1 MNQLLK
7 CAISA
12 ILMGYVAQASVHAA
26 QAPKMVADDPPAS
39 MPAGHDMSHMSTD
52 SGDSMPHMSHMMM
65 GALGSYPMNRE
76 ASGTSWQPDSSEHGG
91 VHLMEGDWMLMGHM
105 FLNGVYDWQQ
115 GLRGDTKEFLSG
127 MFMGMA
133 NRHFESGDTVQI
145 RAMLSPEPMMGKS
158 GYPLLLATGE
168 TANGTMPLVDRQHPH
183 DLFMELSG
191 TYSHALTPADSLFL
205 YAGLPGEPAFG
216 PPAFMHRQS
225 ILDSP
230 EAPISHHWLDSTHI
244 TEGVVTLGYIHDKW
258 KIEASRFRGREP
270 DQFRYNIEHGA
281 LDSKSAR
288 LSFNPTSE
296 WSLQASWAN
305 QISPEQLQPDKNEK
319 RLSASAIYTHQLGE
333 HSWWSTTVAWGRRHS
348 SGDEAL
354 NAYIIESALK
364 PTDLWTLFARA
375 EREKNNELITLGP
388 LQGSAYTVGKTSLG
402 VIRDLRLSQH
412 VKIGAGALYAFNFVP
427 QTIAPLY
434 GRSDPQGAMAF
445 IRLKVE

>member
-1 MNQLLK
+1 MNRSLLR
-7 CAISA
+7 ALVMLLIGA
-12 ILMGYVAQASVHAA
+12 FVDTAVRAA
-26 QAPKMVADDPPAS
+26 DEPAAS
-39 MPAGHDMSHMSTD
+39 MPEDHDMSHMSM
-52 SGDSMPHMSHMMM
+52 SGGDSMDHMTHMMM
-65 GALGSYPMNRE
+65 GVLGTYPMNRE
-76 ASGTSWQPDSSEHGG
+76 ASGTSWQPDSSTHGG
-91 VHLMEGDWMLMGHM
+91 VHVMEGDWMLMGHAL
-105 FLNGVYDWQQ
+105 LNGVYDWQQ
-115 GLRGDTKEFLSG
+115 GPRGDTNTFVSG

-133 NRHFESGDTVQI
+133 NRHFESGDTIQF
-145 RAMLSPEPMMGKS
+145 RAMLSPEPLIGKS

-168 TANGTMPLVDRQHPH
+168 TANGTTPLVDRQHPH

-191 TYSHALTPADSLFL
+191 TYSHALTAADSL

-244 TEGVVTLGYIHDKW
+244 TEGVITIGYIHDMW
-258 KIEASRFRGREP
+258 KIEGSRFRGREP

-281 LDSKSAR
+281 LDSSSAR
-288 LSFNPTSE
+288 ISFNPTHE

-305 QISPEQLQPDKNEK
+305 QVSPEQLQPDKNEK
-319 RLSASAIYTHQLGE
+319 RLSASAIYTHQLGDQT
-333 HSWWSTTVAWGRRHS
+333 WWSTTIAWGRRHS
-348 SGDEAL
+348 TGDEAL

-364 PTDLWTLFARA
+364 PNDLWTLFARA

-388 LQGSAYTVGKTSLG
+388 LQGSAYTIGKTSLG

-427 QTIAPLY
+427 LTLAPLY
-434 GRSDPQGAMAF
+434 GRTDPQGAMAF